1 MKQLS
6 RTKNE
11 KKPVKQMSKNSAETQ
26 WKLWIYTN
34 YDCHLRC
41 SYCVAESSPEVERR
55 AIGIETVQQLV
66 DEAIE
71 LGFCEIFF
79 TGGEPFILDD
89 IYEMLEYSAQHVHT
103 TVLTTGMLLK
113 RRRLERLKGIS
124 NGNLRLQVSLDGGRA
139 EHHDAYRGT
148 GTWTKTV
155 ESIKRLQE
163 NNFHVRISTTE
174 TPANTDHLHEICEL
188 HLSLGIREED
198 HFIRPLARR
207 GFSSQGIEVSMATIT
222 PEITVNREGVF
233 WHPLSTDEDMRV
245 SKTVFPLS
253 CAVKCVQEQLEIIAE
268 GGTPRITF
276 T

>member
-1 MKQLS
+1 
-6 RTKNE
+6 
-11 KKPVKQMSKNSAETQ
+11 MSKNSAEIQ

-41 SYCVAESSPEVERR
+41 SYCVAESNPEAERR

-79 TGGEPFILDD
+79 TGGEPFILND
-89 IYEMLEYSAQHVHT
+89 IYEMLDYSAQRVHT

-113 RRRLERLKGIS
+113 RRRLEHLKRIS
-124 NGNLRLQVSLDGGRA
+124 NGNLRFQVSLDGGRA
-139 EHHDAYRGT
+139 EHHDAYRGA
-148 GTWTKTV
+148 GTWAQTV

-163 NNFHVRISTTE
+163 NNFHVRLSTTE
-174 TPANTDHLHEICEL
+174 TQANTDYLHDICDL

-207 GFSSQGIEVSMATIT
+207 GFSSQGIEVSMATIS

-253 CAVKCVQEQLEIIAE
+253 DAVECVQEQLDIIAE